1 MRTTR
6 EQAAQTRERIVET
19 AARLYRE
26 HGINGIGVADLM
38 KEAGLTHGGFYKHFE
53 SKEALIAEA
62 CNTALET
69 TRTELLRKT
78 ELVSNEEA
86 IASLVHTYLS
96 LAHSEHPG
104 HGCAI
109 AALGAEAARGEA
121 ASKEVMAQGVDEL
134 LILITRQLQRSG
146 AKDDATTAHGVLSSL
161 IGGLLLSRMMDS
173 PAKSRAA
180 LRDTSEFILKAV
192 QK

>member
-1 MRTTR
+1 MRNSR
-6 EQAAQTRERIVET
+6 EQTAQTRERIVET

-62 CNTALET
+62 CSIALET

-78 ELVSNEEA
+78 ELVSDEEA
-86 IASLVHTYLS
+86 ITTLVHTYLS
-96 LAHSEHPG
+96 RAHSEHPG
-104 HGCAI
+104 QGCAI

-121 ASKEVMAQGVDEL
+121 ASKEVMAQGVDQL
-134 LILITRQLQRSG
+134 LVIIGKQLQRSG
-146 AKDDATTAHGVLSSL
+146 AKDDTATAHGVLSSL
-161 IGGLLLSRMMDS
+161 IGGLLLSRMMGN
-173 PAKSRAA
+173 PAKSKAV
-180 LRDTSEFILKAV
+180 LRDTRDFVLKAA

>member
-6 EQAAQTRERIVET
+6 EQTAQTRVRIIET

-62 CNTALET
+62 CTTALET
-69 TRTELLRKT
+69 TRMELARKA
-78 ELVSNEEA
+78 ELASNEEA
-86 IASLVHTYLS
+86 IASLVHAYLS
-96 LAHSEHPG
+96 RAHSDHPG
-104 HGCAI
+104 QGCAI

-134 LILITRQLQRSG
+134 LALINKQLRRSG
-146 AKDDATTAHGVLSSL
+146 AKDDAGTAHGVLSSL
-161 IGGLLLSRMMDS
+161 IGGLLLSRLMDS
-173 PAKSRAA
+173 PAKSKTV
-180 LRDTSEFILKAV
+180 LRDTSDFVLKAV
-192 QK
+192 QE

>member
-6 EQAAQTRERIVET
+6 EQAAQTRERIVKT

-38 KEAGLTHGGFYKHFE
+38 KEAGLTHGGFYKHFA

-62 CNTALET
+62 CDNSLSS
-69 TRTELLRKT
+69 TRTELLRNT
-78 ELVSNEEA
+78 ELASDEEA

-96 LAHSEHPG
+96 RAHSEHPG
-104 HGCAI
+104 QGCAI

-121 ASKEVMAQGVDEL
+121 ASKEVMVQGVDKL
-134 LILITRQLQRSG
+134 LALITRQLQRSKV
-146 AKDDATTAHGVLSSL
+146 KDDATTAHGVLSTL
-161 IGGLLLSRMMDS
+161 IGGLLLSRMMNS
-173 PAKSRAA
+173 PEKSEEI
-180 LRDTSEFILKAV
+180 LRDTSDFVLKSV